1 LKGTLNLHGKKIDE
15 LCSLGRTWGKG
26 ELVSHVFN
34 NLYNRLW
41 DLSTSTKLEANRD
54 IMEFGVAQIV
64 DILLCN
70 WFQVDPTFI
79 VSDSKEEDEGVARLA
94 LKVQVVKSSRI
105 LRVCF

>member
-1 LKGTLNLHGKKIDE
+1 
-15 LCSLGRTWGKG
+15 
-26 ELVSHVFN
+26 
-34 NLYNRLW
+34 
-41 DLSTSTKLEANRD
+41 
-54 IMEFGVAQIV
+54 MEFGVAQIV